1 MLPSATNALHLFDWV
16 KKQNIVINKKAEINR
31 YKFKFQHLFIVIV
44 LITIVFFVFG
54 KVKDTNYTKSSES
67 PLILSGVEG
76 PIEDLTIGERFTVEI
91 PGIYTQDTIIDA
103 QIKSKEYGLWKNLFG
118 YEKTFINWDE
128 LDTEG
133 LGKKF
138 HFAGSEFSP
147 GNYTI
152 VGIKSQDQNE
162 FIPVNVDFIVHE
174 TKPSVSKV
182 KLQAQQASADE
193 KCLTGGTP
201 IAITICIP
209 EAQIVSGNFSVTNSF
224 TVSVI
229 APTINRTSRLKLT
242 ADANE
247 IKTCEQGQSTCS
259 SQIEASQ
266 WAGGSSH
273 TIEARIRTNS
283 QTLSKFTVTVKKAN
297 ESPRGPSDSKNP
309 ELYIDGVK
317 DGGTTGK
324 TFELTANASDQSGIS
339 KIEFR
344 IDNATTNHHACN
356 PGNSKPRELSCK
368 ASFTLSRGQHTVH
381 ATATDASNKKN
392 KITKTRTVT
401 VDPTKNTGS
410 GESIPPTLNF
420 TGPTNNSTVSAKVTI
435 EASASDASGVKRI
448 KMVVDNQAEPFKQC
462 ENNTQPSTLQ
472 CKGTITLNPGLHT
485 ISVTAVDGSNRA
497 NQNSKSRT
505 FTVSN
510 TSTNTPPQNNSGNS
524 NCSTLNRLLKKCKN
538 KPSSTVKQ
546 LSSGPLNTYQKL
558 TAKTLDSYAKLAINQ
573 SFSAKEISPIYQNK
587 KSALIKTAQAQTEIN
602 LGDMLGDGRFGA
614 IHLGNGIFLTP
625 PDSDLSSQL
634 FDIDKYAGDDGFGA
648 SGFQMSFSGITEL
661 YNYDPTDEFFSFLA
675 SYGLFNPATGI
686 FSPQIQ
692 QLGIL
697 IGEPDAMAHE
707 FVHRSFDL
715 IPEFKTFTE
724 AVWGN
729 LTKAEQSALLFS
741 LMNAGYEGSAASQFS
756 NLTEFMAFLFEST
769 GMTYEQTVTFFSG
782 EAAVYEDGESIVFQT
797 EFGLISFSKQK
808 REFDF
813 VLRDA
818 AGNIVFATTLSFSGF
833 NQILTRN
840 YGGKFEVNK
849 GWAIMINSEN
859 KIMAIFPPATANIPG
874 LPRGEALY
882 NPTLYVGDP
891 NNPDDDYIE
900 GRLSNGDQ
908 LRIRPGATILITIS
922 RNHST
927 GEMFVEINGFKFGSN
942 DGRIINTND
951 GWGGNNPYDASNPN
965 PCSYPSFQ
973 NTPQCGGGN
982 GTGSGGS
989 GSSPNNSCGAG
1000 MSALDCALLNNQ
1012 N

>member
-1 MLPSATNALHLFDWV
+1 MPKATFYRE
-16 KKQNIVINKKAEINR
+16 KGKIVINKKAETSR
-31 YKFKFQHLFIVIV
+31 YKFKFQHLFIVIIF
-44 LITIVFFVFG
+44 ITIVFFVFG
-54 KVKDTNYTKSSES
+54 KVKDTSYTKSSES

-91 PGIYTQDTIIDA
+91 PGTYTQDTIIDA

-118 YEKTFINWDE
+118 YEKTFVNWDE

-133 LGKKF
+133 LGKNF
-138 HFAGSEFSP
+138 HFAGRDFSP

-152 VGIKSQDQNE
+152 VGIKSQDQRE

-209 EAQIVSGNFSVTNSF
+209 EAQIVNGNFSVTNSF

-283 QTLSKFTVTVKKAN
+283 QTLSKFTITVKKAN

-309 ELYIDGVK
+309 ELYIDGAK
-317 DGGTTGK
+317 DGSTTGK

-356 PGNSKPRELSCK
+356 PGNSRPPELSCK

-410 GESIPPTLNF
+410 GESIPPTLNL

-435 EASASDASGVKRI
+435 EASASDTSGVKRI

-462 ENNTQPSTLQ
+462 ENNAQPSTLQ

-485 ISVTAVDGSNRA
+485 ISVTAVDGSSRA

-510 TSTNTPPQNNSGNS
+510 TSTNTPRQNNSGNP

-558 TAKTLDSYAKLAINQ
+558 TAKTLDSYAKLATNQ

-587 KSALIKTAQAQTEIN
+587 ESALIKTAQAQTEIN
-602 LGDMLGDGRFGA
+602 LGYMLGDGRFGA
-614 IHLGNGIFLTP
+614 IHLGNGIFLVP
-625 PDSDLSSQL
+625 DDSDLQNQILDLDNDPS
-634 FDIDKYAGDDGFGA
+634 DDGKLVG
-648 SGFQMSFSGITEL
+648 GFQMSFSYIEYYYYYYPQDEL
-661 YNYDPTDEFFSFLA
+661 FDFLE
-675 SYGLFNPATGI
+675 SYGLLNRATGT
-686 FSPQIQ
+686 FNADIQ
-692 QLGIL
+692 RLGI
-697 IGEPDAMAHE
+697 IMGNSGAMAHE
-707 FVHRSFDL
+707 FVHRNYEINPLFQNFTERVWDSL
-715 IPEFKTFTE
+715 NNIEQKTFLL
-724 AVWGN
+724 N
-729 LTKAEQSALLFS
+729 LITDGGALLYQ
-741 LMNAGYEGSAASQFS
+741 ASASSRDS
-756 NLTEFMAFLFEST
+756 NLTEFVAYLFQST
-769 GMTYEQTVTFFSG
+769 GMTFEQTRMFFSG
-782 EAAVYEDGESIVFQT
+782 ASTVYEDGESIVFQT
-797 EFGLISFSKQK
+797 EFGLISFSKLR
-808 REFDF
+808 REFEF
-813 VLRDA
+813 VLRNA
-818 AGNIVFATTLSFSGF
+818 AGDIIFSKIMSYDSF
-833 NQILTRN
+833 NKILLED
-840 YGGKFEVNK
+840 YGGRFITNDD
-849 GWAIMINSEN
+849 WTIMVNSEN
-859 KIMAIFPPATANIPG
+859 QIVAIFASSTSNIPG
-874 LPRGEALY
+874 VPPGQAIF
-882 NPTLYVGDP
+882 NPKLFIGDP
-891 NNPDDDYIE
+891 DNPEDDYIE
-900 GRLSNGDQ
+900 GTLINGDQ
-908 LRIRPGATILITIS
+908 IRIRRGATNLIVIS
-922 RNHST
+922 RNHET
-927 GEMFVEINGFKFGSN
+927 GETFVEINGFRFGSN

-982 GTGSGGS
+982 GTGGGGS
-989 GSSPNNSCGAG
+989 GANPNNSCGAG